1 MSNFWFRWLLVF
13 SGMAVTQPLSFTE
26 ENYLKAIYTLSERKD
41 SFDTSTNE
49 IAERINTKPPTVSD
63 MLRKLTEKKL
73 VTYEKYKKVQLTR
86 AGRQTA
92 ILIIRRHRLWE
103 VFLHDKLQF
112 TWDKVHEVAE
122 QLEHIHSEELIAR
135 LEKYLGYPTYDP
147 HGDPIP
153 SANGE
158 LSHAQRIILSDVE
171 AGNICNVVGVR
182 DSTTP
187 FLQYLQQLNIG
198 IGTKIKVLERI
209 AYDGSLTVSMKRGQ
223 QFSVS
228 KKFADNVLVT
238 MA

>member
-1 MSNFWFRWLLVF
+1 M
-13 SGMAVTQPLSFTE
+13 GATQPLSFTE

-49 IAERINTKPPTVSD
+49 IAEKINTKPPTVSD
-63 MLRKLTEKKL
+63 MLRKLAEKKL

-86 AGRQTA
+86 SGRQMA
-92 ILIIRRHRLWE
+92 MQIIRKHRLWE

-122 QLEHIHSEELIAR
+122 QLEHIHSEELIVR
-135 LEKYLGYPTYDP
+135 LEKFLGYPTNDP

-158 LSHAQRIILSDVE
+158 LTHAQRIILSDVE
-171 AGNICNVVGVR
+171 EGNVCKLVGVK
-182 DSTTP
+182 DSSSP
-187 FLQYLQQLNIG
+187 FLQYLQQLDIS

-209 AYDGSLTVSMKRGQ
+209 QYDGSLTISTKRGQ

-228 KKFADNVLVT
+228 KKFSDNVLVT
-238 MA
+238 MST